1 MIKYEELKLIQNAQM
16 HIMDDI
22 HRVCVSE
29 GYRYY
34 LIGGSALGAVR
45 HKGIIPWDVDID
57 IAMPRRDYEAFV
69 SEGSKRLKE
78 CFSVHDYRTDKDF
91 GTVHA
96 LVVLNNSTLLFK
108 DDLKIENQANRHG
121 VFVDILPLDQF
132 PENPKLKRKQIRDLE
147 RIKTLRFF
155 YQGSIDTKDGA
166 FEKLIKRFIQKLL
179 HCFFS
184 MRKLN
189 RWQQQIVQ
197 RHDTEDEGHFWCSM
211 LSHYSIDKLTMPKE
225 FFGTPRLME
234 FSGRQYYVP
243 EKTEDYLKQ
252 LFGDYM
258 KLPSEEQQIKQID
271 SVYYASWY
279 DENQNKIEITNAF

>member
-1 MIKYEELKLIQNAQM
+1 MLTQEELKLIQNAQM
-16 HIMDDI
+16 RIMDDI

-57 IAMPRRDYEAFV
+57 IAMPRKDYESFISV
-69 SEGSKRLKE
+69 GGKKLNE
-78 CFSVHDYRTDKDF
+78 CFEIHDYRTDRDF

-96 LVVLNNSTLLFK
+96 LVVLKNSNLLFK
-108 DDLKIENQANRHG
+108 GDLEFKDKKNRFG

-132 PENPKLKRKQIRDLE
+132 PADEKKKQRQIRDLK
-147 RIKTLRFF
+147 RINAIKYYYYGAVNNSDGKT
-155 YQGSIDTKDGA
+155 K
-166 FEKLIKRFIQKLL
+166 KLIKLLVKKILHYFISL
-179 HCFFS
+179 
-184 MRKLN
+184 RVLN
-189 RWQQQIVQ
+189 GWQQKIAQ
-197 RHDTEDEGHFWCSM
+197 RYDTRDEGNVWCSM
-211 LSHYSIDKLTMPKE
+211 LSHYSMEKLTMPKE
-225 FFGTPRLME
+225 YFGTPKLME

-258 KLPSEEQQIKQID
+258 KLPSKEQQFKQID

-279 DENQNKIEITNAF
+279 DENNYEVVIKNY